1 MKNKENKEGTGGGDK
16 ETKHGSGVDPSGSVA
31 VMLVNH
37 PVQLT
42 QEPFVGRKER
52 YGDYSL
58 VSCTEV

>member
-37 PVQLT
+37 PV
-42 QEPFVGRKER
+42 
-52 YGDYSL
+52 
-58 VSCTEV
+58 